1 MSVAKAL
8 AMHSGG
14 QSAAGETRVIDVTG
28 RRAVALEPAPL
39 PAGGGM
45 DKPIARPPAW
55 RRYTPYGA
63 AAVLL
68 VAAAAWLLHGAGIST
83 YRVAADQLTIG
94 TVTRGQ
100 FEDYIAVRATVAP
113 LTTYY
118 LTTEQGGS
126 VKQVLTEDGAIVEAG
141 QPLIVLSNTALRLEI
156 ASREADTASQI
167 NAIENTKLQL
177 EDTRFRYQSELLDIQ
192 HQLAV
197 LKSDLVRDKILLDG
211 NAIAPT
217 LYAQEQEQYRY
228 ELQLRDATIASR
240 NTEQQV
246 RTTQLAQLRK
256 TLAWLNDNIATARAS
271 LDALTIR
278 APTSGQLTALDA
290 KVGESKTQGAVL
302 GQVDSRD
309 RFKLTAQVDEFY
321 IGRVAVGQTALFSLG
336 DHDFRATV
344 VKVYPQV
351 SDGTFKVDL
360 HFTGAVPGGIR
371 VGQAIDT
378 RLQLGGTATALM
390 LPNGPFYQ
398 DTGGQWA
405 FVLTPDG
412 KYATRRRIELGRR
425 NPEQVE
431 VLQGLEPGERVIVS
445 SYEGF
450 QRVQQVELEKP
461 GHQN

>member
-1 MSVAKAL
+1 MD
-8 AMHSGG
+8 
-14 QSAAGETRVIDVTG
+14 R
-28 RRAVALEPAPL
+28 PL
-39 PAGGGM
+39 
-45 DKPIARPPAW
+45 ARPPAW
-55 RRYTPYGA
+55 RRYAPYGA

-68 VAAAAWLLHGAGIST
+68 IGIASWLLHGAGVST
-83 YRVAADQLTIG
+83 YRVPADQLTIG

-118 LTTEQGGS
+118 LTTEQGGT
-126 VKQVLTEDGAIVEAG
+126 VKEVLAEDGAIVKAG
-141 QPLIVLSNTALRLEI
+141 QPLIVLSNAALRLEV
-156 ASREADTASQI
+156 ASREADTAGQI

-177 EDTRFRYQSELLDIQ
+177 EDTRFKYQSELLDIQ

-228 ELQLRDATIASR
+228 ELKLRDATIASR
-240 NTEQQV
+240 DTEQQV
-246 RTTQLAQLRK
+246 RTTQLTQLRK
-256 TLAWLNDNIATARAS
+256 TLAWLNDNITSARAS
-271 LDALTIR
+271 LDALTVR
-278 APTSGQLTALDA
+278 APTDGQLTALDA

-321 IGRVAVGQTALFSLG
+321 IGRVARGQTAVFSVG
-336 DHDFRATV
+336 DQDFHAAV
-344 VKVYPQV
+344 VKIYPQV

-360 HFTGAVPGGIR
+360 NFAGPVPQGIR

-398 DTGGQWA
+398 DTGGNWA
-405 FVLTPDG
+405 FVLAPGGT
-412 KYATRRRIELGRR
+412 YASRRKIQLGRR
-425 NPEQVE
+425 NPEHVE
-431 VLQGLEPGERVIVS
+431 VLEGLEPGERVIVS
-445 SYEGF
+445 SYQGY
-450 QRVQQVELEKP
+450 QRVARVELEKP
-461 GHQN
+461 NHQN

>member
-1 MSVAKAL
+1 MD
-8 AMHSGG
+8 
-14 QSAAGETRVIDVTG
+14 R
-28 RRAVALEPAPL
+28 PL
-39 PAGGGM
+39 
-45 DKPIARPPAW
+45 ARPPAW
-55 RRYTPYGA
+55 RRYGPYGA

-68 VAAAAWLLHGAGIST
+68 VGVASWLLHGAGIST
-83 YRVAADQLTIG
+83 YRVPADQLTIG
-94 TVTRGQ
+94 TVIRGQ

-118 LTTEQGGS
+118 LTTEQGGT
-126 VKQVLTEDGAIVEAG
+126 VKEVMIEDGATVKAG
-141 QPLIVLSNTALRLEI
+141 QALIGLSNTALRLEV

-177 EDTRFRYQSELLDIQ
+177 EDTRFKYQSQLLDIQ

-228 ELQLRDATIASR
+228 ELKLRDATIASR
-240 NTEQQV
+240 DTEQQV
-246 RTTQLAQLRK
+246 RTAELAQLRK
-256 TLAWLNDNIATARAS
+256 TLGSLNDNIATARAS
-271 LDALTIR
+271 LEALTIR
-278 APTSGQLTALDA
+278 APTDGQLTALDA

-321 IGRVAVGQTALFSLG
+321 IGRVARGQTAMFSVG
-336 DHDFRATV
+336 DQDFRATV

-360 HFTGAVPGGIR
+360 NFTGAVPQGVR

-398 DTGGQWA
+398 DTGGGWA
-405 FVLTPDG
+405 FVLTPG
-412 KYATRRRIELGRR
+412 GRYASRRKIQLGRR

-431 VLQGLEPGERVIVS
+431 VLEGLEPGERVIVS
-445 SYEGF
+445 SYQGY
-450 QRVQQVELEKP
+450 QRVERVELEKP
-461 GHQN
+461 NHQN

>member
-1 MSVAKAL
+1 VL
-8 AMHSGG
+8 VIG
-14 QSAAGETRVIDVTG
+14 AG
-28 RRAVALEPAPL
+28 
-39 PAGGGM
+39 
-45 DKPIARPPAW
+45 
-55 RRYTPYGA
+55 
-63 AAVLL
+63 
-68 VAAAAWLLHGAGIST
+68 AWLLHGAGIST

-118 LTTEQGGS
+118 LTTEQGGT
-126 VKQVLTEDGAIVEAG
+126 VKEVRVEDGATVKAG
-141 QPLIVLSNTALRLEI
+141 QPLIVMSNIALRLEV
-156 ASREADTASQI
+156 ASREADTAGQI

-177 EDTRFRYQSELLDIQ
+177 EDTRFKYQSQLLDVQ

-228 ELQLRDATIASR
+228 ELKLRDATIASR

-256 TLAWLNDNIATARAS
+256 TLASLSDNIATARAS

-278 APTSGQLTALDA
+278 APTAGQLTALDA
-290 KVGESKTQGAVL
+290 RVGQSKMSGAVL
-302 GQVDSRD
+302 GQVDSLD

-321 IGRVAVGQTALFSLG
+321 IGRVARGQTAIFSVN
-336 DHDFRATV
+336 DQDFRATV
-344 VKVYPQV
+344 VKIYPQV

-360 HFTGAVPGGIR
+360 SFTGAVPQGIR

-412 KYATRRRIELGRR
+412 GYATRRKIELGRR

-445 SYEGF
+445 SYQGF
-450 QRVQQVELEKP
+450 QRVMRVELEKP
-461 GHQN
+461 NH

>member
-1 MSVAKAL
+1 MQ
-8 AMHSGG
+8 SGG
-14 QSAAGETRVIDVTG
+14 QSSENRVVDVRAKRAGG
-28 RRAVALEPAPL
+28 PEPDSL

-45 DKPIARPPAW
+45 DRPLARPPAW
-55 RRYTPYGA
+55 RRYGPYGA

-68 VAAAAWLLHGAGIST
+68 IGAAAWLLHGAAIST
-83 YRVAADQLTIG
+83 YRVPADQLTIG

-118 LTTEQGGS
+118 LTTEQGGT
-126 VKQVLTEDGAIVEAG
+126 VKEVPVEDGAIVKAG
-141 QPLIVLSNTALRLEI
+141 QPLIVMSNTALRLEV

-177 EDTRFRYQSELLDIQ
+177 EDTRFRYQSQLLDIQ
-192 HQLAV
+192 HQVAV

-211 NAIAPT
+211 HAIAPT

-228 ELQLRDATIASR
+228 ELKLRDATIVSR

-256 TLAWLNDNIATARAS
+256 TLASLSDNIATARAS

-278 APTSGQLTALDA
+278 APTAGQLTALDA
-290 KVGESKTQGAVL
+290 RVGESKMSGAVL
-302 GQVDSRD
+302 GQVDSLD

-321 IGRVAVGQTALFSLG
+321 IGRVARGQTAIFSVN
-336 DHDFRATV
+336 DQDFRATV
-344 VKVYPQV
+344 VKIYPQV

-360 HFTGAVPGGIR
+360 NFTGAVPQGIR

-405 FVLTPDG
+405 FVLSPDDR
-412 KYATRRRIELGRR
+412 YATRRKIELGRR

-445 SYEGF
+445 SYQGF
-450 QRVQQVELEKP
+450 QRVARVALEKP
-461 GHQN
+461 SHQN

>member
-1 MSVAKAL
+1 MA
-8 AMHSGG
+8 
-14 QSAAGETRVIDVTG
+14 G
-28 RRAVALEPAPL
+28 RRA
-39 PAGGGM
+39 GGGPESASPQADSGM
-45 DKPIARPPAW
+45 DKPLARPPVW
-55 RRYTPYGA
+55 RRYGPYGA
-63 AAVLL
+63 AAALL
-68 VAAAAWLLHGAGIST
+68 IGVAVWLLHGIGIST
-83 YRVAADQLTIG
+83 YRVPVDQLTIG

-118 LTTEQGGS
+118 LTTEQGGT
-126 VKQVLTEDGAIVEAG
+126 VKEVLAEDGAIVKAG
-141 QPLIVLSNTALRLEI
+141 QPLIVLSNAALRLEV

-177 EDTRFRYQSELLDIQ
+177 EDTRFKYQSQLLDIQ

-228 ELQLRDATIASR
+228 ELELRAATIASR
-240 NTEQQV
+240 DTEQQV
-246 RTTQLAQLRK
+246 RTTQLTQLRK
-256 TLAWLNDNIATARAS
+256 TLAWLNDNISTARAS

-278 APTSGQLTALDA
+278 APTAGQLTALDA
-290 KVGESKTQGAVL
+290 RVGQSKTQGAVL

-321 IGRVAVGQTALFSLG
+321 IGRVARGQTAVFSVG
-336 DHDFRATV
+336 DQDYRAIV
-344 VKVYPQV
+344 VKIYPQV

-360 HFTGAVPGGIR
+360 NFTGAVPQGIR

-378 RLQLGGTATALM
+378 RLQLGGTATAMM

-398 DTGGQWA
+398 DTGGSWA
-405 FVLTPDG
+405 FVVTPDG

-425 NPEQVE
+425 NPEQIE
-431 VLQGLEPGERVIVS
+431 VVQGLEPGERVIVS
-445 SYEGF
+445 SYQGF
-450 QRVQQVELEKP
+450 QRVERVELERSS
-461 GHQN
+461 HQN

>member
-1 MSVAKAL
+1 MQF
-8 AMHSGG
+8 GG
-14 QSAAGETRVIDVTG
+14 QSSENRVVEVRAKPAGGPSPDS
-28 RRAVALEPAPL
+28 L
-39 PAGGGM
+39 PAGSGM
-45 DKPIARPPAW
+45 DRPLARPPAW
-55 RRYTPYGA
+55 RRYGPFGA
-63 AAVLL
+63 AAVL
-68 VAAAAWLLHGAGIST
+68 VIGAAAWLLRGAGIST
-83 YRVAADQLTIG
+83 YRVPADQLTIG

-126 VKQVLTEDGAIVEAG
+126 VKEVPVEDGAIVKAG
-141 QPLIVLSNTALRLEI
+141 QPLIVMSNTALRLEV

-177 EDTRFRYQSELLDIQ
+177 EETRFRYQSQLLDIQ
-192 HQLAV
+192 HQVAV

-211 NAIAPT
+211 HAIAPT

-228 ELQLRDATIASR
+228 ELKLRDATIVSR

-246 RTTQLAQLRK
+246 RATQLAQLRK
-256 TLAWLNDNIATARAS
+256 TLASLSDNIATARAS

-278 APTSGQLTALDA
+278 APTAGQLTALDA
-290 KVGESKTQGAVL
+290 RVGESKMSGAVL
-302 GQVDSRD
+302 GQVDSLD

-321 IGRVAVGQTALFSLG
+321 IGRVARGQTAIFSVN
-336 DHDFRATV
+336 DQDFRATV
-344 VKVYPQV
+344 VKIYPQV

-360 HFTGAVPGGIR
+360 NFVGAVPQGIR

-412 KYATRRRIELGRR
+412 RYAARRKIELGRR

-445 SYEGF
+445 SYQGF
-450 QRVQQVELEKP
+450 QRVARVELEKP
-461 GHQN
+461 SHQN